1 MVGTT
6 LREIRE
12 QIEQLASDS
21 GEYYVVCARS
31 GERPVPVAGKRFPT
45 REAAV
50 EAVRATEQYRAALRR
65 YDPQLPFYDPVV
77 CQEGQDPAT
86 DRAPPVSSGAESADG
101 RSRDVTDRGRQPL
114 IGFCHDV
121 SGAVFEALS
130 ARDHAAAESAIMDT
144 YLAAAEAVTDPDALC
159 LVLLESMATELERH
173 LAPSERVG
181 VLEAA
186 ARNLSPVQVSAAEAE
201 IEDPVE
207 ASLEHL
213 HSLSLISEYGVV
225 RRPLEAGGD
234 AWVVYLRGYAME
246 SSERRFPT
254 LPIGIDLLRRTAAAD
269 AGTKTKAEPKPEPD
283 RRPPLGV
290 SEANALGDDDWRL
303 VLTTDAAADG
313 LICVA
318 EGTEP

>member
-6 LREIRE
+6 LREIRDRIE
-12 QIEQLASDS
+12 QIASED
-21 GEYYVVCARS
+21 GEFYVVCARS

-50 EAVRATEQYRAALRR
+50 DAVRATEQYRAALRR

-77 CQEGQDPAT
+77 CQVGRDAAADPAPPAPSAADPVDDRPSSRST
-86 DRAPPVSSGAESADG
+86 DAIDS
-101 RSRDVTDRGRQPL
+101 GRQPL

-130 ARDHAAAESAIMDT
+130 ARDHAAAESAIMDA
-144 YLAAAEAVTDPDALC
+144 YLAAAEAVADPDTLC

-173 LAPSERVG
+173 LAPDERVG

-186 ARNLSPVQVSAAEAE
+186 ARNLLPVQAAGV
-201 IEDPVE
+201 EDPVE

-225 RRPLEAGGD
+225 RRPLDADGGN

-254 LPIGIDLLRRTAAAD
+254 LPIGIDLLRRTAEVGVD
-269 AGTKTKAEPKPEPD
+269 GETEPG
-283 RRPPLGV
+283 RHASLGV

-313 LICVA
+313 LICVE
-318 EGTEP
+318 EGGEP

>member
-12 QIEQLASDS
+12 RIEQLASDG
-21 GEYYVVCARS
+21 GEYYIVCGRS
-31 GERPVPVAGKRFPT
+31 GERPVPVAGKRFPS

-50 EAVRATEQYRAALRR
+50 DAVEATEQYRAALRR

-77 CQEGQDPAT
+77 CQEGRDAAADPAPP
-86 DRAPPVSSGAESADG
+86 APSAAEHIDSRSADTADE
-101 RSRDVTDRGRQPL
+101 RRQPL

-173 LAPSERVG
+173 LTPSERVG

-186 ARNLSPVQVSAAEAE
+186 AQNLSPVQAA
-201 IEDPVE
+201 EDPVE

-225 RRPLEAGGD
+225 RRPLDASGGN

-254 LPIGIDLLRRTAAAD
+254 LPIGIDVLRRTAQ
-269 AGTKTKAEPKPEPD
+269 AGTEAETDPG
-283 RRPPLGV
+283 RHAPLGV

-313 LICVA
+313 LICVE
-318 EGTEP
+318 EGGEP

>member
-12 QIEQLASDS
+12 RIEQLASDG
-21 GEYYVVCARS
+21 GEYYIVCGRS
-31 GERPVPVAGKRFPT
+31 GERPVPVAGKRFPS

-50 EAVRATEQYRAALRR
+50 DAVKATEQYRAALRR

-77 CQEGQDPAT
+77 CQEGQGSAADPAPP
-86 DRAPPVSSGAESADG
+86 APSAAEPVAG
-101 RSRDVTDRGRQPL
+101 RSRSTDATGGGRQPL

-173 LAPSERVG
+173 LTPSERVG

-186 ARNLSPVQVSAAEAE
+186 ARALSPVQAAVA
-201 IEDPVE
+201 EDPVE

-225 RRPLEAGGD
+225 RRPLDADGGN

-254 LPIGIDLLRRTAAAD
+254 LPIGIDLLRRTVDEEGSVKAGAD
-269 AGTKTKAEPKPEPD
+269 AGRCA
-283 RRPPLGV
+283 PLGV
-290 SEANALGDDDWRL
+290 SEASALGDDDWRL

-313 LICVA
+313 LICVE
-318 EGTEP
+318 EGSES